1 MRKIVLILTI
11 CASTLNALAT
21 TYYVKPDGN
30 NNNDGK
36 SWSKA
41 KKTISG
47 ALGSATVGD
56 EIHVAQ
62 GTYNEQLSLADGVAI
77 KGGYNTS
84 DERNID
90 KYQTIIDGTGIAS
103 TSYLIVRYLPKN
115 ATYVTNPILL
125 EGLVI
130 QNSNSS
136 AWGTGTLFLRGN
148 MTVNRCHFRNCKSTN
163 TDPGAGAIY
172 IENDDAPNAAIVS
185 NCIFELCE
193 GYKSAAIYNNHAN
206 GTIENCIFRGCT
218 GTYAVVRNYK
228 AGGIVRNC
236 LFHNNT
242 IIESSAKGA
251 VENNGLMINCTVC
264 NNFSTGY
271 AGVTTNSGGKT
282 YNCVFWGNKAA
293 DGFTSAVNYISSSS
307 SSSHN
312 VADEGTSSSKFLS
325 LSLAANNYDAAGP
338 NFGNPTAF
346 VGAPTTDAE
355 KTAMQN
361 ADFSLTA
368 ASTALLN
375 KGTSTNAPS
384 TDINGTARP
393 KENGYDIGCYEYDPN
408 AASVALQGI
417 QIMQDTLYVSIGAS
431 GAFTVIYTP
440 GNATNKQLNW
450 TIDDT
455 SIATINGGL
464 VTGVTVGK
472 TKAHA
477 TSVDGGFTDE
487 AVVVIRPKAYP
498 HEVLDADANYHI
510 EDYTVPTFIEFL
522 VAKENARIDSFTCKD
537 MSIITE
543 KLAIFAEKK
552 ANLKSKYEPYNMI
565 ANFNGDPKTHMAFC
579 WFTNGGV
586 TNGKVQLVAKA
597 NAKAT
602 DFSGSNVIEV
612 NATATTTNPLHYTPI
627 QPTESEKYDICT
639 AAGLPRDQYFTYVSH
654 KALAENLTPGTTYS
668 WRVGYSGHWSEIGQF
683 KTKDANQGDFSFIYM
698 SDSHIQDYEYIEQA
712 RQCSE
717 AAVKNENNVSFCVF
731 PGDFVDTGGETNSEW
746 QWERWFEESTK
757 PVIMKMPLVVT
768 DGNHDDSKLD
778 NYDYHFN
785 TDWGFYNG
793 AQTKPQFKGI
803 TYSFVYGDV
812 LFLVYSLQDWWRAK
826 GSSDKNMVSSYIT
839 TDIRNWFLDQVA
851 AYPNTKYRVTLAHK
865 TIFSGAGHHVDDET
879 PLLRELMLPILKE
892 CQIDLAIQGHDHCYE
907 IIGPVNPDTRTVVS
921 GAVSGVQTVSTGGKN
936 ENMTGK
942 AGGTFTTDEGT
953 VYFVGATC
961 GRKRYSPRTRAK
973 LEEEYTTDASILFDG
988 KHHNVNN
995 YFDLFTSMFGQ
1006 PGAPSYS
1013 RFNVSS
1019 NGIEIKSYKTD
1030 EYGNS
1035 TLYNTV
1041 NIVNSKQPS
1050 VTTGL
1055 ENAATDREFRGG
1067 EKFIRDGQLYIRIDG
1082 ETYNVFGQKVD

>member
-11 CASTLNALAT
+11 CASTLSALAT

-36 SWSKA
+36 SWSNA
-41 KKTISG
+41 KKTIT
-47 ALGSATVGD
+47 SAISSSTTGD
-56 EIHVAQ
+56 EIRVAQ
-62 GTYNEQLSLADGVAI
+62 GTYNERIGGLKDGVAI
-77 KGGYNTS
+77 LGGYNAATG
-84 DERNID
+84 ERDID
-90 KYQTIIDGTGIAS
+90 QYKTIIDGTGITKTMMVKYDAAP
-103 TSYLIVRYLPKN
+103 TSH
-115 ATYVTNPILL
+115 ILL
-125 EGLVI
+125 EGFTM
-130 QNSNSS
+130 QNASS
-136 AWGTGTLFLRGN
+136 ESSSGPAIYMRGN
-148 MTVNRCHFRNCKSTN
+148 MTLNRCHIINCHATGTSSA
-163 TDPGAGAIY
+163 PGALYIDQSGAAVQAVVSNCVIELCSGYSTGAIY
-172 IENDDAPNAAIVS
+172 NKGG
-185 NCIFELCE
+185 L
-193 GYKSAAIYNNHAN
+193 
-206 GTIENCIFRGCT
+206 IENCIIRGCT
-218 GTYAVVRNYK
+218 GSTLIIRNS
-228 AGGIVRNC
+228 AGVIRNC
-236 LFHNNT
+236 LIHNNT
-242 IIESSAKGA
+242 TTVANANGA
-251 VENNGLMINCTVC
+251 FYNENGTFSNNTIC
-264 NNFSTGY
+264 NNY
-271 AGVTTNSGGKT
+271 AGGYVAYTNSSGVAN
-282 YNCVFWGNKAA
+282 NCVFWGNKAA

-307 SSSHN
+307 SSSNN
-312 VADEGTSSSKFLS
+312 VADEGTSSTKFLS
-325 LSLAANNYDAAGP
+325 FALAANNYDAAGP

-346 VGAPTTDAE
+346 VGAPTSDAE
-355 KTAMQN
+355 ITAMQN

-368 ASTALLN
+368 TSTALLN

-393 KENGYDIGCYEYDPN
+393 IGSGIDLGCYEYNPN

-417 QIMQDTLYVSIGAS
+417 QILQDTLYVSIGAS
-431 GAFTVIYTP
+431 GAFAVIYTP

-450 TIDDT
+450 TIDNT

-464 VTGVTVGK
+464 VTGVAVGK

-477 TSVDGGFTDE
+477 TSVEGGFTDE

-597 NAKAT
+597 NATAS
-602 DFSGSNVIEV
+602 DFSGSNVIEI
-612 NATATTTNPLHYTPI
+612 NATATTTAPLHYTPI
-627 QPTESEKYDICT
+627 QPTESPKYDICT

-654 KALAENLTPGTTYS
+654 KAQAENLTPGTTYS

-698 SDSHIQDYEYIEQA
+698 SDSHIQDYEYVENA
-712 RQCSE
+712 RWCSE
-717 AAVKNENNVSFCVF
+717 AAVKNEKNVSFCVF

-757 PVIMKMPLVVT
+757 PVIMNMPLVVT
-768 DGNHDDSKLD
+768 DGNHDDSELD

-826 GSSDKNMVSSYIT
+826 GSSDKKMVSSYIT
-839 TDIRNWFLDQVA
+839 TDIRNWFKDQIA
-851 AYPNTKYRVTLAHK
+851 AHPNTKYRVTLAHK

-921 GAVSGVQTVSTGGKN
+921 GAVSGVQTVSSGGEN
-936 ENMTGK
+936 ANMTGK
-942 AGGTFTTDEGT
+942 TGGTFTTDEGT

-988 KHHNVNN
+988 KHHNVAN

-1050 VTTGL
+1050 VATGL
-1055 ENAATDREFRGG
+1055 ENTKADFRGG
-1067 EKFIRDGQLYIRIDG
+1067 EKIIRDGQLYIRIDG
-1082 ETYNVFGQKVD
+1082 ETYNVFGQKVE